1 MVDKKRNCL
10 AGLRVLDLTWVYA
23 GPFAT
28 RQLADLGAEIIKIEP
43 YQIGAL
49 ERHYSLILERQGV
62 KQSSYFVFLNR
73 GKKSMS
79 INLKLDQGVEIVNEL
94 VKKSD
99 VMISNMAPG
108 SMTRLGLG
116 YDTVSK
122 INPAIIYC
130 TISCFGHYGSYTNEP
145 GFDLIAQAASGWC
158 GQSDPPTQA
167 PLAIGDS
174 NAAMH
179 ATTAILAAIYYRE
192 KTGNGQNIDISMTD
206 CLFHSH
212 EAIPPAY
219 LFSGRTVAPVP
230 IGRWHPF
237 YAPYGLIKG
246 QDGFIAI
253 AGISDLTWDRLVK
266 AMGEEYEWLVA
277 DTRTSA
283 LSSRLSNESAP
294 FIHQVLEEW
303 VMTFDSVDQVEQLL
317 RKAKVPVMRVKDFEE
332 ASNAPYIQEREM
344 LVKMKQP
351 FLGEIEVYGSPFK
364 MSETPGRVT
373 GYAPLLGEHT
383 RKILSGVLGYGD
395 DKINSLFMDKV
406 VYEEDAVHDL
416 DRELGLQQEE

>member
-1 MVDKKRNCL
+1 
-10 AGLRVLDLTWVYA
+10 
-23 GPFAT
+23 
-28 RQLADLGAEIIKIEP
+28 
-43 YQIGAL
+43 
-49 ERHYSLILERQGV
+49 
-62 KQSSYFVFLNR
+62 
-73 GKKSMS
+73 
-79 INLKLDQGVEIVNEL
+79 
-94 VKKSD
+94 
-99 VMISNMAPG
+99 
-108 SMTRLGLG
+108 
-116 YDTVSK
+116 
-122 INPAIIYC
+122 
-130 TISCFGHYGSYTNEP
+130 
-145 GFDLIAQAASGWC
+145 
-158 GQSDPPTQA
+158 
-167 PLAIGDS
+167 
-174 NAAMH
+174 MH

-317 RKAKVPVMRVKDFEE
+317 RKAKVPAMRVKDFEE

-344 LVKMKQP
+344 IVKMKQP

>member
-1 MVDKKRNCL
+1 
-10 AGLRVLDLTWVYA
+10 
-23 GPFAT
+23 
-28 RQLADLGAEIIKIEP
+28 
-43 YQIGAL
+43 
-49 ERHYSLILERQGV
+49 
-62 KQSSYFVFLNR
+62 LNR
-73 GKKSMS
+73 GKKSIS

-317 RKAKVPVMRVKDFEE
+317 RKAKVPAMRVKDFEE

-344 LVKMKQP
+344 IVKMKQP

-383 RKILSGVLGYGD
+383 RKILSGVLGYSD

>member
-1 MVDKKRNCL
+1 
-10 AGLRVLDLTWVYA
+10 
-23 GPFAT
+23 
-28 RQLADLGAEIIKIEP
+28 
-43 YQIGAL
+43 
-49 ERHYSLILERQGV
+49 
-62 KQSSYFVFLNR
+62 
-73 GKKSMS
+73 MS
-79 INLKLDQGVEIVNEL
+79 VNLKLDQGVEIVNEL

-116 YDTVSK
+116 YDTVSN

-253 AGISDLTWDRLVK
+253 AAISDLTWDRLVK

-317 RKAKVPVMRVKDFEE
+317 RKAKVPAMRVKDFEE

-344 LVKMKQP
+344 IVKMKQP

-383 RKILSGVLGYGD
+383 RKILSGVVGYSD

-406 VYEEDAVHDL
+406 VYEEDVVHDL